1 MNFVD
6 TLVSVKKGRRRF
18 FTSIKVIYI
27 YERVGVVYYDIW
39 VSTSSLILKDR
50 LVSKSER
57 KEKIVTELKHWNFF
71 LRFA

>member
-27 YERVGVVYYDIW
+27 YERVGVVYYDI
-39 VSTSSLILKDR
+39 
-50 LVSKSER
+50 
-57 KEKIVTELKHWNFF
+57 
-71 LRFA
+71 